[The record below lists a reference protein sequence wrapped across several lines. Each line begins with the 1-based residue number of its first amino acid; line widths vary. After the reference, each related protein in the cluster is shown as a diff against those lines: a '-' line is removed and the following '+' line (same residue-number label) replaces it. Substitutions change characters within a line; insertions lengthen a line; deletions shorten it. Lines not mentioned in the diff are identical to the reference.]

1 MLKYHYSCILN
12 IEKINNSMIRH
23 LKKELI
29 FHSQKL
35 DNGDPVDT
43 LMSKCNNVFISKG
56 VLSVFIS
63 LRNLS
68 IS

>member
-1 MLKYHYSCILN
+1 
-12 IEKINNSMIRH
+12 MIRH

-29 FHSQKL
+29 FHSQKF

-43 LMSKCNNVFISKG
+43 LMSQCNNVFISKG

-63 LRNLS
+63 LRNFS